1 MTDARQQDLL
11 NTASRLRE
19 QGRIPEAID
28 AYRTLLGAYP
38 DMPDSWYNLGWLLR
52 TAGHGKEALAAYDEA
67 LKRGVAGPEEVHLNR
82 AAILSG
88 SFLRH
93 SEARAELEQALEL
106 NPEYLPALL
115 NLGNLHE
122 DLGQRGDARAAYERA
137 LALAPGNAIALSR
150 LAGLS
155 QASSPDDPMIQRIRA
170 VIAQGRLYP
179 ADHALLLFALGRLY
193 DSCGAYD
200 EAAETF
206 AEANAGAKIGAAGSI
221 APYNAIGEL
230 VRADMLA
237 TTFATVGRRET
248 GLAEPAPEPV
258 FILGMFRSGSTLMEQ
273 ILGAHS
279 QVDTGGELDMI
290 PRIARG
296 LGKDPAAIANAADGT
311 LMEYAVAYQSR
322 IRSLFPDARM
332 VTDKRP
338 DNFWHVGLIK
348 RLFPKAK
355 ILNTLRHP
363 LDNLVSVWGLHLDHS
378 MNYGF
383 RPQDIAG
390 HIHAERRMMAHWARL
405 FPGDILTVKYEDVV
419 AAPEAEV
426 RRVLDFLGLPFETGC
441 LEFHRSTAPVRTA
454 SVWQVREAL
463 HDRSI
468 GRWRHYESYLRSLPA
483 DPALDSLLAVEPP
496 GKPA

>member
-11 NTASRLRE
+11 NTASHLRE

-28 AYRTLLGAYP
+28 AYRALLSAYP

-52 TAGHGKEALAAYDEA
+52 NAGRSGEALEAYAEA
-67 LKRGVAGPEEVHLNR
+67 LKHGVQGAEEVHLNR

-88 SFLRH
+88 SFFRH
-93 SEARAELEQALEL
+93 SDARAELEQALTL
-106 NPEYLPALL
+106 NPDYLPALL

-122 DLGQRGDARAAYERA
+122 DLGQRAEAKAAYERA
-137 LALAPGNAIALSR
+137 VALAPGNAIALSR
-150 LAGLS
+150 LAGLGR
-155 QASSPDDPMIQRIRA
+155 ASSPDDPMIGRIRA
-170 VIAQGRLYP
+170 LIAGGRLLP

-200 EAAETF
+200 EAARTF
-206 AEANAGAKIGAAGSI
+206 AEANAGAKIGAAGHV
-221 APYNAIGEL
+221 APYSATGEMK
-230 VRADMLA
+230 RADALA
-237 TTFATVGRRET
+237 TTFAAAGRRET
-248 GLAEPAPEPV
+248 GLAAPSPEPV
-258 FILGMFRSGSTLMEQ
+258 FILGMFRSGSTLLEQ

-279 QVDTGGELDMI
+279 QVGAGGELDLI
-290 PRIARG
+290 PRIALG
-296 LGKDPAAIANAADGT
+296 LGKDPAAIANAPDGT
-311 LMEYAVAYQSR
+311 LREYAEAYQSR

-355 ILNTLRHP
+355 ILNTVRHP
-363 LDNLVSVWGLHLDHS
+363 LDNLISVWGLHLDHS

-390 HIHAERRMMAHWARL
+390 HIHAERRMMAHWDRL
-405 FPGDILTVKYEDVV
+405 YPGDILTVKYEDVI

-426 RRVLDFLGLPFETGC
+426 RRVLDFLGLPFEAGC

-468 GRWRHYESYLRSLPA
+468 GRWRHYESYLRSLPS
-483 DPALDSLLAVEPP
+483 DPALDRLLAVEPP